1 MLPAY
6 GIAAFSDGL
15 NVEKPTTEN
24 HQKADTM
31 TPKTL
36 FPIFALTLLAAC
48 GQQQSAEQPAPP
60 HNGQIV
66 EAQAQVQTDSEA
78 AGLSSETHT
87 PAEIRAAENAPPP
100 QKLTAV
106 RSSLTSGSAGAAA
119 ASGALGG
126 TGSQLTGNITGL
138 TAKETAQGLEL
149 DMSSDVLFD
158 FDKAELKSEAV
169 PVLEK
174 AAEIIRN
181 KGKGAVAVTG
191 HTDSKGDDAYNQK
204 LSLERAETVKKWF
217 VEKGL
222 ANEFTVAGKGET
234 DPVAENENSDGSD
247 NPEGRAKN
255 RRVGILVK
263 TQEKIG
269 AAK

>member
-1 MLPAY
+1 
-6 GIAAFSDGL
+6 
-15 NVEKPTTEN
+15 
-24 HQKADTM
+24 M

-36 FPIFALTLLAAC
+36 FPIFAALTLLAAC
-48 GQQQSAEQPAPP
+48 GQQQSAEQPASPP
-60 HNGQIV
+60 QSGQV
-66 EAQAQVQTDSEA
+66 KAQAQVQTGSEVQDI
-78 AGLSSETHT
+78 SETHT

-100 QKLTAV
+100 QQLTAV
-106 RSSLTSGSAGAAA
+106 RSSLTSGNAGAAA

-138 TAKETAQGLEL
+138 AAKETAQGLEL

-158 FDKAELKSEAV
+158 FDKAELKPEAV

-174 AAEIIRN
+174 AAEIIHS
-181 KGKGAVAVTG
+181 KGTGAVAITG

-204 LSLERAETVKKWF
+204 LSLQRAETVKKWF

-234 DPVAENENSDGSD
+234 EPVAENENSDGSD

-263 TQEKIG
+263 THEKTG
-269 AAK
+269 T